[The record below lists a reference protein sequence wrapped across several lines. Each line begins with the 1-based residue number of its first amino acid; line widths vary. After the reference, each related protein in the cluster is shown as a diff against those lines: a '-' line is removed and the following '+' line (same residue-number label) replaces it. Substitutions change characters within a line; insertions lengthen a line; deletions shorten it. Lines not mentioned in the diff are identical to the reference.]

1 MDWIKLCQMQK
12 EWLSS
17 VELNGGN
24 FAVGAIC
31 KCPALSNKDAS
42 YLIHADVENAA
53 EMINL
58 KMNKV

>member
-1 MDWIKLCQMQK
+1 MQK

-42 YLIHADVENAA
+42 YLIHADVENAE